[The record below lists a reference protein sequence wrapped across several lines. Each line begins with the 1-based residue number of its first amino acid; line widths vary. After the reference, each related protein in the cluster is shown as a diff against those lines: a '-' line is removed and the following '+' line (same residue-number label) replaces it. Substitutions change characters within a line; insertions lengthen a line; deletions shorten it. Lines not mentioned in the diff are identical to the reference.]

1 MRLDEFL
8 QHVLHANEPT
18 VSHAEVSAELAAVVT
33 FRFPGED
40 GEELPLLHDFEFAD
54 LALSKG
60 SLNAEERSQIELH
73 DSHTYAFLSLIPWTK
88 NLANLPAIAF
98 SHHEKLDG
106 SGYPRRLS
114 ADKIPVQSR
123 IMTIAD
129 IYDALTAGDRPYKQG
144 LPAEKA
150 LDILAAEAR
159 AAKIDATL
167 YHVFVDSGAW
177 RLKQ

>member
-1 MRLDEFL
+1 MARR
-8 QHVLHANEPT
+8 ARRNRPA
-18 VSHAEVSAELAAVVT
+18 S
-33 FRFPGED
+33 
-40 GEELPLLHDFEFAD
+40 
-54 LALSKG
+54 
-60 SLNAEERSQIELH
+60 
-73 DSHTYAFLSLIPWTK
+73 TK

-144 LPAEKA
+144 VPVEKA

-167 YHVFVDSGAW
+167 YRVFVESGAW
-177 RLKQ
+177 RLRQ